1 MKTAISALGAA
12 RILALLASL
21 LPPIATAAWM
31 PVASLP
37 TGVADPQYA
46 SVGGVFFA
54 AGGYSSGGAVSAL
67 QIYDQA
73 TNSWY
78 TQRAGMP
85 ATRYQGTMQAIGTR
99 LYLVGGWNG
108 PLPTSSLMI
117 YDYPSDTWSAG
128 ADFPSLS
135 GCGQSGVLSGQMYVL
150 NACNGYSGYVHDF
163 YSYNPGT
170 NTWTARASPSYDHA
184 YGAAGVIG
192 GKLYVAGGFDDGL
205 QTHTRLEIYDPVSD
219 IWSAGPAM
227 PGQRA
232 NAASAVL
239 NDILYVIG
247 GQDGSTRL
255 ASTVAYDPASGS
267 WTTLS
272 NLLPGGLQQLGAM
285 GYGNQLYAFGG
296 YTTSQVGQ
304 GYSLSVTSG
313 STGNG
318 AVQASATIS
327 TNQATFTENSNEI
340 LALSATILS
349 GSAVGAAADIYI
361 QADIPGLG
369 VFYLGPPPAWMWSTA
384 AVPVAT
390 VTSLVDVDAP
400 NFYAS
405 PIIGLPATT
414 YNFRILVLRSGGNPD
429 SPADVLAA
437 AASAMTI
444 NPQTQPPPPP
454 PPTPPPCTYAL
465 FPDNQTFDAL
475 GGGSWMTVQQRES
488 TCLVV
493 EWIPSSNADWITGVY
508 AYGMSNG
515 NGNVAYTVLPNTTPI
530 QRQGTISVAGQIF
543 TVTQSGANPFQ
554 GGIAGSWG
562 GICDFPFGPVS
573 ASGNFSM
580 NIDAAGG
587 VSGTYSG
594 TESGMIGGGVGTG
607 GNFSAAGAAS
617 GGVSWQGQFSLVGG
631 ILQGNGTW
639 TDSAFCSGSW
649 ASSP

>member
-1 MKTAISALGAA
+1 MKTAISAPGVA
-12 RILALLASL
+12 RTLALLASF
-21 LPPIATAAWM
+21 LPSIAIAAWM
-31 PVASLP
+31 SVAPMP
-37 TGVADPQYA
+37 TGVADPQYT
-46 SVGGVFFA
+46 SVGGIFFA
-54 AGGYSSGGAVSAL
+54 AGGYSTGGAVPAL

-78 TQRAGMP
+78 TQRADMP
-85 ATRYQGTMQAIGTR
+85 GTRYQGTMQAIGTR

-117 YDYPSDTWSAG
+117 YDYPGNTWSAG

-135 GCGQSGVLSGQMYVL
+135 GCGQSGALSGQMYVL

-205 QTHTRLEIYDPVSD
+205 QTHTRLEIYDPVTD
-219 IWSAGPAM
+219 TWSAGPAM

-232 NAASAVL
+232 NAGSAVL
-239 NDILYVIG
+239 NEVLYVIG
-247 GQDGSTRL
+247 GQDGSARL
-255 ASTVAYDPASGS
+255 TSTVAYDPASGS
-267 WTTLS
+267 WTTLPD
-272 NLLPGGLQQLGAM
+272 LLPGGLQQLGAM

-304 GYSLSVTSG
+304 GYSLAI
-313 STGNG
+313 TGPGNS

-327 TNQATFTENSNEI
+327 TNQASFTENSNEV
-340 LALSATILS
+340 LALSGAILS
-349 GSAVGAAADIYI
+349 GSSAGTAADIYI
-361 QADIPGLG
+361 QANVAGFG
-369 VFYLGPPPAWMWSTA
+369 VFYLGPPPAWIWSTA

-390 VTSLVDVDAP
+390 VASLADIDAP
-400 NFYAS
+400 NFYVM

-414 YNFRILVLRSGGNPD
+414 YNIRILVLRSGGNPG
-429 SPADVLAA
+429 SPTDVLATA
-437 AASAMTI
+437 TSAITI
-444 NPQTQPPPPP
+444 TPQTQPPPPP
-454 PPTPPPCTYAL
+454 APSPCTYSL

-475 GGGSWMTVQQRES
+475 GGSGWMTVEQRES

-515 NGNVAYTVLPNTTPI
+515 NGNVAYTVLPNTTPA
-530 QRQGTISVAGQIF
+530 QRQETISVAGQIF

-554 GGIAGSWG
+554 GRIVGSWG
-562 GICDFPFGPVS
+562 GTCDFPFGPVS

-594 TESGMIGGGVGTG
+594 TESGMISGGVGAG

-639 TDSAFCSGSW
+639 SDSGFCSGSW